1 MSFHKRTYPFI
12 FLLTNIY
19 IHDILINVVVDN
31 KKVLTSDYF
40 YGTIIHVFVV
50 L

>member
-12 FLLTNIY
+12 FLLTNIR
-19 IHDILINVVVDN
+19 IHDILLNVVVDN
-31 KKVLTSDYF
+31 KKMLTSDIF
-40 YGTIIHVFVV
+40 CSIIIHVFVV